1 MTELLLLVGVLGLF
15 GLVMWLSVDSD
26 DDNGG
31 GGLMQPV
38 LIPVRVRPRR

>member
-1 MTELLLLVGVLGLF
+1 MTELVLLVGVIGLLALIWM
-15 GLVMWLSVDSD
+15 GLDSD

-38 LIPVRVRPRR
+38 LVPVRTRERR

>member
-1 MTELLLLVGVLGLF
+1 MTELLLTAFVLGLL
-15 GLVMWLSVDSD
+15 GYVVWLALDSD

-38 LIPVRVRPRR
+38 LVPVRVRPRQ

>member
-1 MTELLLLVGVLGLF
+1 MTELLLLAGVLGLF

-31 GGLMQPV
+31 GGLMEPV

>member
-1 MTELLLLVGVLGLF
+1 MAELLLLACVLGLF
-15 GLVMWLSVDSD
+15 GLAMWLSVDSD

-31 GGLMQPV
+31 GGLMEPV

>member
-1 MTELLLLVGVLGLF
+1 MTELLLLAGVLGLL

-31 GGLMQPV
+31 GGLMEPV

>member
-1 MTELLLLVGVLGLF
+1 MTELMLLVGVLGLL

-31 GGLMQPV
+31 GGLMEPV

>member
-1 MTELLLLVGVLGLF
+1 MTELLLLVGVLGIF
-15 GLVMWLSVDSD
+15 GLVMLLSVDSD

-31 GGLMQPV
+31 GGLMEPV